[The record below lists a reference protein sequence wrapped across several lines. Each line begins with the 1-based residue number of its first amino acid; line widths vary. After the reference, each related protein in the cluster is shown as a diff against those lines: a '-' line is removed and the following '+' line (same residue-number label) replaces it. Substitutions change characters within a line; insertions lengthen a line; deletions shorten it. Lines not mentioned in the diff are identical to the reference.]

1 MRVLELT
8 HGSNGWHAHYH
19 AVLFLSGP
27 LDDEAAAM
35 EMLLSLAD
43 LALVTRVEEAAAQH
57 AVTPG
62 EFVTQAVA
70 VFSTQ
75 ASDEDWV
82 SLIGAMGHTADPGQV
97 CLKKM
102 VAFALRPVKTSHVC
116 GHHA

>member
-1 MRVLELT
+1 MLLGDVIAE
-8 HGSNGWHAHYH
+8 
-19 AVLFLSGP
+19 

-35 EMLLSLAD
+35 EMLLSLGD

-62 EFVTQAVA
+62 EFAAQAVA
-70 VFSTQ
+70 LFSNQ

-82 SLIGAMGHTADPGQV
+82 SLIGVMGQTADPGQV

-102 VAFALRPVKTSHVC
+102 VEFALRPAKASHGC
-116 GHHA
+116 GHHG